1 MYKNNMYKHFWQ
13 SMLSLGVFLTVMGG
27 AISPL
32 FAQNNHNPSREGFQK
47 NEVNSLFGNTD
58 GLNPFDLIHR
68 ATMGNGR
75 SLGDFR
81 RDTNRQ
87 LNRASEEFRRLQLER
102 MQQLQQPQPSEEV
115 SLPEEE

>member
-1 MYKNNMYKHFWQ
+1 
-13 SMLSLGVFLTVMGG
+13 MLSLGVFLSFLGG
-27 AISPL
+27 ATSPL
-32 FAQNNHNPSREGFQK
+32 LAQTNHNPSREGFQN
-47 NEVNSLFGNTD
+47 NEVNSLFGNTE

-81 RDTNRQ
+81 RDSNRQ

-102 MQQLQQPQPSEEV
+102 MQQLQQPTESEA
-115 SLPEEE
+115 LTTPDEE